1 MSGTRLLAAGL
12 ACAALFACGSEPVDE
27 GPDAS
32 EGELRRNA
40 GENSVEPP
48 PDADLDASLDLLGE
62 DPPRPGEEPEPPRF
76 VGRWA
81 ATESMCEQA
90 AWRFTPTQLTTPAGS
105 VCLFEEV
112 RVAPGGYDI
121 AARCTAE
128 APERPDTIRLR
139 FAEPA
144 GGMSFESA
152 SIADA
157 GLVRCGDGG

>member
-12 ACAALFACGSEPVDE
+12 ACAVLSACGGEPADDE
-27 GPDAS
+27 PDAS
-32 EGELRRNA
+32 EGAFRQNA
-40 GENSVEPP
+40 GDDSVEPP
-48 PDADLDASLDLLGE
+48 PNADLDASLDLLGE
-62 DPPRPGEEPEPPRF
+62 DPPRPGQEPEPPLY

-81 ATESMCEQA
+81 ATEALCGQA
-90 AWRFTPTQLTTPAGS
+90 AWRFTTTQLTTPAGS

-121 AARCTAE
+121 TARCTAE
-128 APERPDTIRLR
+128 APERDDTIRLR
-139 FAEPA
+139 FAEST
-144 GGMSFESA
+144 GGMLFESA

>member
-12 ACAALFACGSEPVDE
+12 ACAALFACGGEPANDE
-27 GPDAS
+27 PDVS
-32 EGELRRNA
+32 GEFR
-40 GENSVEPP
+40 ENGVNDSAEPP
-48 PDADLDASLDLLGE
+48 PDADLDASLNLLGE

-81 ATESMCEQA
+81 ATEALCGQA

-112 RVAPGGYDI
+112 RIVPGGFDI

-128 APERPDTIRLR
+128 APERDDTIRLR
-139 FAEPA
+139 FAESA
-144 GGMSFESA
+144 GGMLFGSA

-157 GLVRCGDGG
+157 GLVRCGDEG